1 MAFEEGVE
9 AHLSVAMPKLGLEP
23 SAAQLQALGRYLG
36 LLQRWNGTYNL
47 TALRDPAQ
55 MLTHHLLDCLAV
67 VTPLQRRLPAANS
80 RLLDVG
86 SGGGLP
92 GIVLAIMLPDLQVS
106 CVDAVGKK
114 AAFIR
119 QAGLELGLRNLAA
132 LHSRV
137 ENIRAQ
143 FDVVSS
149 RAFATLSEFCGLTRS
164 LLAPEGQWMAMK
176 AKDPAQEIASLP
188 AGVQVFHVEQLLVPG
203 LEADRCLVWMRQNN
217 H

>member
-1 MAFEEGVE
+1 
-9 AHLSVAMPKLGLEP
+9 
-23 SAAQLQALGRYLG
+23 
-36 LLQRWNGTYNL
+36 
-47 TALRDPAQ
+47 
-55 MLTHHLLDCLAV
+55 
-67 VTPLQRRLPAANS
+67 
-80 RLLDVG
+80 
-86 SGGGLP
+86 
-92 GIVLAIMLPDLQVS
+92 
-106 CVDAVGKK
+106 VGKK